1 MSSPR
6 KCCKTSR
13 PQKITQRPDPAK
25 FQNPQNSINPLL
37 ANFSPFSGCSD
48 FLSFMDYKLNDV
60 AISPK
65 ELYDG
70 LPKNIQ
76 GLSACIELCVL
87 ANDFNC
93 LSGFF
98 DTLKGRCLLYNVNSL
113 SNPSAFCKHNGNGHQ
128 LYFENGCAES
138 HKDVS
143 E

>member
-1 MSSPR
+1 
-6 KCCKTSR
+6 
-13 PQKITQRPDPAK
+13 
-25 FQNPQNSINPLL
+25 
-37 ANFSPFSGCSD
+37 
-48 FLSFMDYKLNDV
+48 MDYKLNDV

-93 LSGFF
+93 LVS
-98 DTLKGRCLLYNVNSL
+98 RCLLYNVNSL

-138 HKDVS
+138 HKDVA